1 MQAPPKPKSASKL
14 ATWPFSDLMD
24 VGGKQQTCLA
34 TFWSFYGLPARAFPT
49 FCKLISH
56 CKKKIVTLAV
66 NQKTDP
72 NPLPHKNKKN

>member
-1 MQAPPKPKSASKL
+1 
-14 ATWPFSDLMD
+14 MD

-72 NPLPHKNKKN
+72 NPLPH